1 MSRDFYMI
9 LLFIAAPFMIGAIIT
24 VSYRTMAQQPTPP
37 APTPPAPMQSAPM
50 QSAPKPSAPMPSAPM
65 TPAPNSA
72 DDTSVTRGTTA
83 DPAAP
88 AGKEQ
93 PILAY
98 FLALAGVGG
107 TLLIV
112 CAPARKK

>member
-1 MSRDFYMI
+1 MPRMSR
-9 LLFIAAPFMIGAIIT
+9 LLTVAAVLALSFEAT
-24 VSYRTMAQQPTPP
+24 AQQPL
-37 APTPPAPMQSAPM
+37 
-50 QSAPKPSAPMPSAPM
+50 
-65 TPAPNSA
+65 TPAPAPAGSSAATNSA

-88 AGKEQ
+88 SGPQQ
-93 PILAY
+93 PVLAY

-107 TLLIV
+107 SLLIV

>member
-1 MSRDFYMI
+1 MPRMLR
-9 LLFIAAPFMIGAIIT
+9 LLTVAAVLALSFEAP
-24 VSYRTMAQQPTPP
+24 AQQ
-37 APTPPAPMQSAPM
+37 
-50 QSAPKPSAPMPSAPM
+50 PM
-65 TPAPNSA
+65 TPAPMPAGSPAATNLA